1 MAELEGKPALTTT
14 TTVFDQGKLPF
25 TSKKV
30 ETSNGDDSTSSP
42 PPKPLLIVTPTT
54 SGQYPVI
61 FFLHGFYLRTCFYSQ
76 LLEHISS
83 HGYIVVAPQVFR
95 LPIICYTWICITFF
109 ICPFYLYS
117 SNLAY

>member
-1 MAELEGKPALTTT
+1 MAELEGKPALATT

-30 ETSNGDDSTSSP
+30 ETNGDDSTSSP

-61 FFLHGFYLRTCFYSQ
+61 LFLHGFYLRTSFYSQ

-95 LPIICYTWICITFF
+95 IICFTWICITIF
-109 ICPFYLYS
+109 ISPFYLYS
-117 SNLAY
+117 SNLAYYDC

>member
-1 MAELEGKPALTTT
+1 MAELEGKPALATT

-61 FFLHGFYLRTCFYSQ
+61 LFLHGFYLRID
-76 LLEHISS
+76 LLLLSTPSTYFLAWLYCCCSSGIST
-83 HGYIVVAPQVFR
+83 PN
-95 LPIICYTWICITFF
+95 
-109 ICPFYLYS
+109 YLLYMDLYHFLYLS
-117 SNLAY
+117 FLFVLF